1 MYKHYKGGAKC
12 FWCDHKLI
20 FHGGGRG
27 PYQYSPDRPD
37 PPQSYADGWEASCLA
52 CNRFFCDYSLEER
65 RNFIAHLLEA
75 YNPARILQPRNLT
88 PAEKKYVRTQTFT
101 NQDREGKNRKWTCD
115 QYLEKLEKSGGV
127 CKVTGIDGSFLNMA
141 KSEVRFL
148 KLVTDRK
155 YNDDPYDINTTQVM
169 LHACNSMKAADP
181 RFDSKDKNPDELSSI
196 SVMRLHIEG
205 LIAYQ
210 QNLLST
216 GLFAGDL

>member
-1 MYKHYKGGAKC
+1 M
-12 FWCDHKLI
+12 
-20 FHGGGRG
+20 
-27 PYQYSPDRPD
+27 
-37 PPQSYADGWEASCLA
+37 
-52 CNRFFCDYSLEER
+52 
-65 RNFIAHLLEA
+65 EA
-75 YNPARILQPRNLT
+75 YNPARIVQPRNLP
-88 PAEKKYVRTQTFT
+88 PAEKEYARSHTFRA
-101 NQDREGKNRKWTCD
+101 QHREGINRKWTCD

-169 LHACNSMKAADP
+169 LHACNNMKAADP
-181 RFDSKDKNPDELSSI
+181 RFDSKDKNPDEVSSI
-196 SVMRLHIEG
+196 SVMRLHIERH
-205 LIAYQ
+205 IAYQ